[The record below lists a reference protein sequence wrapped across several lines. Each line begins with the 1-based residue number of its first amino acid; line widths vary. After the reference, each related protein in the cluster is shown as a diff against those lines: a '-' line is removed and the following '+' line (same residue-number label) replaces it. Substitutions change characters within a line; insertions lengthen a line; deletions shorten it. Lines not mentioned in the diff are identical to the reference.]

1 MQSNRDAPHQSP
13 DRPSSYIGGHP
24 SGAVRMKPLF
34 YSWLLIVAFDV
45 ADRNLIMRFDTESSC
60 LRAQYEAW
68 EAGGA
73 LVMPCRE
80 TGDPFVKADSDE

>member
-1 MQSNRDAPHQSP
+1 MLSEIHGLIQKANFRFLAV
-13 DRPSSYIGGHP
+13 
-24 SGAVRMKPLF
+24 VRMKPLF

-45 ADRNLIMRFDTESSC
+45 ADQNLIMHFDTESSC